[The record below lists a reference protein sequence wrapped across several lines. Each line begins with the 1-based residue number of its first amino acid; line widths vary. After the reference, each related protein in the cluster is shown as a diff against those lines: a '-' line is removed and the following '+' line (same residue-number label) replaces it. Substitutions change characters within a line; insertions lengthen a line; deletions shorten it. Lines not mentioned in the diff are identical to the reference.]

1 MVKALNCPVKKLRGS
16 NCFFID
22 IVTVVDYDVFG
33 LLIFYLE
40 RGCDY
45 VGIYGDFDLN
55 RISGAYGLTMV
66 YSFVLCAPPNELLT
80 LILLSGIDA
89 VDAMLSL
96 SALFTAGQQP

>member
-1 MVKALNCPVKKLRGS
+1 M
-16 NCFFID
+16 FFID
-22 IVTVVDYDVFG
+22 IVAVVDYDVFG

-66 YSFVLCAPPNELLT
+66 CIPSCFVRRLMS
-80 LILLSGIDA
+80 I
-89 VDAMLSL
+89 
-96 SALFTAGQQP
+96 FH